1 MMIYI
6 VRLTILDFSYWR
18 SSENHLLLVIEPVD
32 WPQEETGVPGENLRR
47 LITSDWRHSSFMQL
61 RRNYDETKLQN
72 KQVQPT
78 IYTICFYHYH
88 NRLHCFLHSR
98 KIEFEGVCGNGYRGD
113 IALDNITLTEGKCPT
128 IQRNNTGSKSLSCRN
143 CFCLFSSCL
152 FPLFKPC
159 CVSRVPV

>member
-1 MMIYI
+1 
-6 VRLTILDFSYWR
+6 
-18 SSENHLLLVIEPVD
+18 
-32 WPQEETGVPGENLRR
+32 
-47 LITSDWRHSSFMQL
+47 MQL

-159 CVSRVPV
+159 CVSRVPVQVKMNINSSLLQKMQLPQKYERDFDLSFRNVNIPFCIFRFFKRLLILLVSTSRHL